1 MDLANLAQTLAPL
14 TATPARSG
22 VLLDVDGTLA
32 PIVANAHEA
41 TVPQATRDALAAV
54 AERYGLVACVT
65 GRQAMIARAM
75 VGLESITYFGN
86 HGSELLPAGGDEAVV
101 APDAAEWTDRVKAF
115 SRRAWEDFELEG
127 AGVRPEDKGAIQ
139 GFHWRGAP
147 DEAAAEAMVR
157 RVAHAAQEEGL
168 GIHWAKKILEVR
180 PAVEFSKGS
189 AVGHLLGEADLDAA
203 MFCGDDVTDLHAFE
217 ELDEAVARG
226 HLRHAFKIGVD
237 SPEAPPGLAP
247 ASDILL
253 AGTEEMRAL
262 LELLAA

>member
-1 MDLANLAQTLAPL
+1 MDLVNLAQTLAPL
-14 TATPARSG
+14 MARPAHSG

-41 TVPQATRDALAAV
+41 TVPPATRAALAAV
-54 AERYGLVACVT
+54 AERFGLVACVT
-65 GRQAMIARAM
+65 GRQATVARAM

-86 HGSELLPAGGDEAVV
+86 HGSELLRAGDDKAVV
-101 APDAAEWTDRVKAF
+101 APDVAEWTHRVKAF
-115 SRRAWEDFELEG
+115 SARAWEDFELKRD
-127 AGVRPEDKGAIQ
+127 GVRPEDKGAIQ

-147 DEAAAEAMVR
+147 DEAVAEAVVQ
-157 RVAHAAQEEGL
+157 RVARAAQDQGL

-180 PAVEFSKGS
+180 PAIEFSKGS
-189 AVGHLLGEADLDAA
+189 AVRRLLAEAELEAA
-203 MFCGDDVTDLHAFE
+203 MFCGDDLTDLHAFE
-217 ELDEAVARG
+217 ALDEAVASG
-226 HLRHAFKIGVD
+226 ELSHAFKIGVD